1 MKIRK
6 LNEETLEQAISAEDA
21 KETKAVARAMGGADI
36 EEWDGPY
43 GEVEEALDRALEN
56 ALEAEE
62 DGEISGDN
70 ILLIGRAGTGKTE
83 RIKKWAKQR
92 RINLVFKD
100 AQVMDPTDLGG
111 IIGRDQNDPDYA
123 FRLGNKEFNQLD
135 EPRSVLFLDEINRA
149 SAEAIGSL
157 LTLVQNHTI
166 IDPQTPGG
174 KRPLKGMLFTVAA
187 MNPYNP
193 AYKGTQPLDM
203 AMRTRFS
210 SLNVEAKR
218 EFQAEFF
225 EDYFNK
231 KIQRVKETGNEKR
244 LQKLMGQLAIARKLM
259 ASPDFRFDDDPEE
272 AQAQIDGVP
281 SLNPRTLT
289 ETLKAC
295 DGTKESFLKIFMEK
309 CNPAKLEMVEDI
321 LEDYIDVDD
330 EANAALAYGD
340 EDPFAQKKK
349 AEKSAW
355 DELKSKNL
363 F

>member
-43 GEVEEALDRALEN
+43 GDVEKALDRALKN
-56 ALEAEE
+56 ARRAEKR
-62 DGEISGDN
+62 GKTSGDN
-70 ILLIGRAGTGKTE
+70 ILLVGRAGTGKTE
-83 RIKKWAKQR
+83 RVKRWAQQR
-92 RINLVFKD
+92 NINLVFKD

-111 IIGRDQNDPDYA
+111 IIGRDTADPEYA
-123 FRLGNKEFNQLD
+123 AKLGNKEFGELD
-135 EPRSVLFLDEINRA
+135 EPNSVLFLDEVNRA
-149 SAEAIGSL
+149 TPEVIGSL
-157 LTLVQNHTI
+157 LTLIQNHLI
-166 IDPQTPGG
+166 LDPKAKGG
-174 KRPLKGMLFTVAA
+174 KRPLKGMLFTIAA

-193 AYKGTQPLDM
+193 AYKGTQQLDT

-210 SLNVEAKR
+210 RINVEAKK

-225 EDYFNK
+225 EDYYK
-231 KIQRVKETGNEKR
+231 KELAFAREDGDPEEIQT
-244 LQKLMGQLAIARKLM
+244 LMGQLNIARKLM
-259 ASPDFRFDDDPEE
+259 ASPDFRFDDDIDE
-272 AQAQIDGVP
+272 AQAQIDDVP

-295 DGTKESFLKIFMEK
+295 DGTKEDFLTIFMEK